1 LSHGRGFF
9 TLTNEH
15 YAVNQWREGE
25 MAIRISIT
33 TDTEMMELVDKYA
46 KEHNID
52 RNRAI
57 LELIETGFTKATGTT
72 PVNLNQKRAF
82 EEYNDL
88 KLALEGMKQALKE
101 LTEEVKLI
109 HHIIDI
115 EWGREMRPV
124 PFQSRKWWEFWK
136 TQ

>member
-1 LSHGRGFF
+1 MQ
-9 TLTNEH
+9 LTC
-15 YAVNQWREGE
+15 REKGE

-33 TDTEMMELVDKYA
+33 TDTEMMELVDLHA

-57 LELIETGFTKATGTT
+57 LELIESGFTHATGTT
-72 PVNLNQKRAF
+72 PANLGQKRAF

-88 KLALEGMKQALKE
+88 RLALEGMKQSLKE
-101 LTEEVKLI
+101 MTEEVKLI
-109 HHIIDI
+109 HHIVDI
-115 EWGREMRPV
+115 EWERDMRPV

-136 TQ
+136 TSD

>member
-1 LSHGRGFF
+1 
-9 TLTNEH
+9 
-15 YAVNQWREGE
+15 

-33 TDTEMMELVDKYA
+33 TDTGMMELVDKYA
-46 KEHNID
+46 KDHGID
-52 RNRAI
+52 RNQAI
-57 LELIETGFTKATGTT
+57 LELIENGFIKETGTT
-72 PVNLNQKRAF
+72 PANLNQKRAF
-82 EEYNDL
+82 EEYSDL
-88 KLALEGMKQALKE
+88 KLALEGMKQSLME

-109 HHIIDI
+109 HHIVDI

>member
-1 LSHGRGFF
+1 
-9 TLTNEH
+9 
-15 YAVNQWREGE
+15 

-33 TDTEMMELVDKYA
+33 SDTEMMELVDKYA

-52 RNRAI
+52 R
-57 LELIETGFTKATGTT
+57 K
-72 PVNLNQKRAF
+72 
-82 EEYNDL
+82 
-88 KLALEGMKQALKE
+88 
-101 LTEEVKLI
+101 EVKLI

-136 TQ
+136 TP

>member
-1 LSHGRGFF
+1 
-9 TLTNEH
+9 
-15 YAVNQWREGE
+15 

-33 TDTEMMELVDKYA
+33 TDTEMMELVDRYA
-46 KEHNID
+46 KEHGID

-57 LELIETGFTKATGTT
+57 LELIESGFTKETGTT

-88 KLALEGMKQALKE
+88 KLALDMMKQSLVE

-109 HHIIDI
+109 HHVVDI

-136 TQ
+136 TP

>member
-1 LSHGRGFF
+1 
-9 TLTNEH
+9 
-15 YAVNQWREGE
+15 

-33 TDTEMMELVDKYA
+33 TDTEMMELVDKFA
-46 KEHNID
+46 KEHGID

-57 LELIETGFTKATGTT
+57 LELIEGGYTKETGTT

-88 KLALEGMKQALKE
+88 KVSLEGMKQSLLE

-109 HHIIDI
+109 HHIVDI

-136 TQ
+136 TP

>member
-1 LSHGRGFF
+1 
-9 TLTNEH
+9 
-15 YAVNQWREGE
+15 

-33 TDTEMMELVDKYA
+33 TDTEMMELVDKFA
-46 KEHNID
+46 KGHGID

-57 LELIETGFTKATGTT
+57 LELIESGFTKETGTT
-72 PVNLNQKRAF
+72 PENLNQKRAF

-88 KLALEGMKQALKE
+88 KLSLEGMKQSLME

-115 EWGREMRPV
+115 EWGRETRPV
-124 PFQSRKWWEFWK
+124 PFQSRKWYEFWK

>member
-1 LSHGRGFF
+1 
-9 TLTNEH
+9 
-15 YAVNQWREGE
+15 

-33 TDTEMMELVDKYA
+33 TDTEMMELVDKFA
-46 KEHNID
+46 KEHGID

-57 LELIETGFTKATGTT
+57 LELIESGFTKETGTT

-88 KLALEGMKQALKE
+88 KLALDGMRESLRA

-109 HHIIDI
+109 HHIVDI

-136 TQ
+136 TS

>member
-1 LSHGRGFF
+1 
-9 TLTNEH
+9 
-15 YAVNQWREGE
+15 

-33 TDTEMMELVDKYA
+33 TDTERMELVDKYA

-57 LELIETGFTKATGTT
+57 LELIENGFTKVTGTT

-88 KLALEGMKQALKE
+88 KLGLEGMKQSLKE

-109 HHIIDI
+109 HHIVDI

-124 PFQSRKWWEFWK
+124 PFQSGKWWEFWK